1 MARRGDENC
10 PFRQLLP
17 GSDRSAGEGPEALFT
32 GRPGFYRPA
41 HKALSASG
49 RGMLFPSSE
58 TLALVM
64 AGDSELQQGG
74 SSRTSA
80 PNSER
85 PRKPSAV
92 SPGGVMCRQS
102 GRDRSLDVTPP
113 VAGSN
118 ISVDTSL
125 LLRRL

>member
-1 MARRGDENC
+1 MCDASRESVQCVKLRDGYGRWMVSERRRRTQGVARRGDENC

-58 TLALVM
+58 TLALVK
-64 AGDSELQQGG
+64 AGDSE
-74 SSRTSA
+74 
-80 PNSER
+80 
-85 PRKPSAV
+85 V
-92 SPGGVMCRQS
+92 
-102 GRDRSLDVTPP
+102 
-113 VAGSN
+113 
-118 ISVDTSL
+118 
-125 LLRRL
+125 